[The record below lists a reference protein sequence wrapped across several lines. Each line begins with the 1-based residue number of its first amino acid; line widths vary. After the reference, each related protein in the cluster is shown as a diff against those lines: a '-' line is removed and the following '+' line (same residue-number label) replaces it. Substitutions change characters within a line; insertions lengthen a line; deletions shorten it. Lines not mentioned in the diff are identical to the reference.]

1 MSKPILQTF
10 SISKS
15 FGGIRALNDVSLTL
29 KKGEILGLIGPNGA
43 GKTTLFN
50 IIAGKYKPTSGQI
63 VYYDKDTDTDIDIT
77 NLGPSKISK
86 LGIARTFQ
94 IVQVFNNL
102 SVIENVLAGAL
113 FGQNKIMEYDKALED
128 AFKALKFIG
137 MDDKA
142 EKMVS
147 SLVLTDRK
155 KIELARALATNPQV
169 VLLDELIAG
178 LNPTETEQFLKII
191 QKINQGLGKS
201 IILVEH
207 VMRAVMSDSDR
218 IFVLNYGE
226 KIAEGTPLEVSK
238 NEKVIEAYLGSAA
251 GDTVQYARS

>member
-1 MSKPILQTF
+1 MSNKPILQTI

-15 FGGIRALNDVSLTL
+15 FGGIKALTDVDITL
-29 KKGEILGLIGPNGA
+29 NQGEILGLIGPNGA

-50 IIAGKYKPTSGQI
+50 IIAGKFQPTSGQI
-63 VYYDKDTDTDIDIT
+63 LFQDMDIT
-77 NLGPSKISK
+77 SYGADKIAK

-113 FGQNKIMEYDKALED
+113 FGQNKVVEYDESVERAYKS
-128 AFKALKFIG
+128 LKFIG
-137 MDDKA
+137 MEGKA
-142 EKMVS
+142 DKMVS

-169 VLLDELIAG
+169 ILLDELIAG
-178 LNPTETEQFLKII
+178 LNPSETEQFLKII
-191 QKINQGLGKS
+191 QKINQSLGKS

-207 VMRAVMSDSDR
+207 VMRAVMSVSDR
-218 IFVLNYGE
+218 IVVLNYGQ
-226 KIAEGTPLEVSK
+226 KIAEGTPHEVSS

-251 GDTVQYARS
+251 GDSLHYARS